1 MDSKKLSGLTTD
13 GAPAMI
19 GKHKGFCKT
28 FLEAFGAQ
36 KVVLNHCIIHQENL
50 CNKVL
55 DGIDIMKEVVH
66 CINYIRARGLN
77 HRQFK
82 VFLKELDCDYPDITF
97 FSSVRWLSRADT
109 LKKFWNLRNEIKC
122 FMETKNQNVSFLKDV
137 KLLNDL
143 AFLSDVTQ
151 HLAQLNGKLQG
162 RNQLAN
168 KMFEHITSFQRKL
181 VLFKD
186 QFSNSVLTH
195 FSCLKM
201 QHDEG
206 QDINYQKYG
215 TVIEKLSAV
224 FDARFLDFRQLESDF
239 NIFSNPFN
247 TAVDQSPD
255 RLQLELIDL
264 QSDNDMKRAFDEKDL
279 VSFYKNYVRGKHQ
292 NLVDHALKTISLFGS
307 IYCCE
312 QFFSKMKYCK
322 GKQRGQLSDQ
332 NLKSQLRVAI
342 KSG

>member
-1 MDSKKLSGLTTD
+1 MVVFIRGVTDEFQIKEEFLDLASMKSTTTGEDLTLEVLKMTKKFQLDSKKLSGLTTD
-13 GAPAMI
+13 GDPAMV
-19 GKHKGFCKT
+19 GRHKEFCKT
-28 FLEAFGAQ
+28 FLKAFGAQ
-36 KVVLNHCIIHQENL
+36 KVVLNHCIFHQKNL
-50 CNKVL
+50 CDKVL

-66 CINYIRARGLN
+66 CVNYIRSRGLN

-82 VFLKELDCDYPDITF
+82 VFLKELDYDYPDITY

-109 LKKFWNLRNEIKC
+109 LKRFWNLRNEIKC
-122 FMETKNQNVSFLKDV
+122 FMETKNRNVSSLKDV
-137 KLLNDL
+137 KWLNDL

-151 HLAQLNGKLQG
+151 HQAQLNGQLQG

-168 KMFEHITSFQRKL
+168 KMFEHITSFQRKM
-181 VLFKD
+181 VLFKG

-195 FSCLKM
+195 FPCLKI
-201 QHDEG
+201 QQDEG

-215 TVIEKLSAV
+215 TMIEKLSAV

-264 QSDNDMKRAFDEKDL
+264 Q
-279 VSFYKNYVRGKHQ
+279 
-292 NLVDHALKTISLFGS
+292 
-307 IYCCE
+307 
-312 QFFSKMKYCK
+312 
-322 GKQRGQLSDQ
+322 
-332 NLKSQLRVAI
+332 
-342 KSG
+342 